1 MDFPK
6 FAVVMRT
13 HGYIVRML
21 LLSIGMFVYYTGQAQ
36 IVNIEGSRLEEDSTG
51 VQGEFNVFY
60 NFTKNTQSISQ
71 LKASSALQ
79 FRWKKNVILPLA
91 DVNMVFSKNTD
102 FVFKGY
108 GHLRYNR
115 LINKWLTA
123 EAFSQAQFDRVLFIQ
138 LRWLTGAGPRFK
150 LYKAEKAA
158 FFLGTLA
165 MYEYEEEKETG
176 IIRRDW
182 RGSAYLSAQ
191 IEVSETFSIAHITYY
206 QPLFTDVS
214 DFRLSTSTSLEFTI
228 TKALTFKSAF
238 NLMYDSNP
246 VQSEEVDIVNLTYSI
261 SNGLS
266 FSF

>member
-1 MDFPK
+1 MK
-6 FAVVMRT
+6 MLQQYIART
-13 HGYIVRML
+13 L
-21 LLSIGMFVYYTGQAQ
+21 LLTMGMFVYFSGQAQ
-36 IVNIEGSRLEEDSTG
+36 IVNIESSRIEQDSAG

-71 LKASSALQ
+71 FKASSALQ
-79 FRWKKNVILPLA
+79 FRWKKNIIMPIGNANLI
-91 DVNMVFSKNTD
+91 FSKKTD
-102 FVFKGY
+102 LVFNGF

-115 LINKWLTA
+115 ILNKWLTG
-123 EAFSQAQFDRVLFIQ
+123 EAFSQAQFDRVLLIK

-150 LYKAEKAA
+150 LYKDEKAGL
-158 FFLGTLA
+158 FLGTLA

-182 RGSAYLSAQ
+182 RASIYLSARW
-191 IEVSETFSIAHITYY
+191 ELTDNFTIAHITYY
-206 QPLFTDVS
+206 QPLFAEPS
-214 DFRLSTSTSLEFTI
+214 DFRVSTSTSLEFGI

-246 VQSEEVDIVNLTYSI
+246 VETAEQDIVNLTYSI

-266 FSF
+266 VSF